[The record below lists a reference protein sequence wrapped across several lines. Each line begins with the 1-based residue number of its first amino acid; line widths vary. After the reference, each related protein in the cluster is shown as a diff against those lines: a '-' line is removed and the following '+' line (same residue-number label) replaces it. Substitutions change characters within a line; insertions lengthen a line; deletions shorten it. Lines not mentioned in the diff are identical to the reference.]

1 MNSKNDQLIEI
12 SDPVYLVF
20 RLPEKKF
27 KCLECATNPPPPLS
41 ISFYQNELLWVAATC
56 KLLIKKTSRS
66 ISHLILKLFRG
77 QICIEVRYSNE
88 FETQ

>member
-27 KCLECATNPPPPLS
+27 KCLESATNPPPPLS
-41 ISFYQNELLWVAATC
+41 ISFYQNELLWVAATSN
-56 KLLIKKTSRS
+56 LLIKK
-66 ISHLILKLFRG
+66 
-77 QICIEVRYSNE
+77 IEVDISFN
-88 FETQ
+88 FKII